1 MWHVC
6 WTRSESWVRTIM
18 REELLKR
25 GEGFKTIEFPLA
37 LWWMNQINV
46 HQSFIFQ
53 DPFGLSADGSGEA
66 AHYYYVEDIQYDIR
80 GKKLRIKAVD
90 LQYLIR
96 QYMLL
101 GDETVLTGAESNYNT
116 ASDASRMWAFCCDE
130 ISEKFQN
137 GDPGKILA
145 NEILGL

>member
-1 MWHVC
+1 MWHIC

-18 REELLKR
+18 REELMKR
-25 GEGFKTIEFPLA
+25 GEGFKTIEFPIP

-53 DPFGLSADGSGEA
+53 DPFGLSADGIGEA
-66 AHYYYVEDIQYDIR
+66 AHYYYIEDIQYDIR

-90 LQYLIR
+90 LQYLLR
-96 QYMLL
+96 QYLLL
-101 GDETVLTGAESNYNT
+101 GDETVLTGDEANYNT
-116 ASDASRMWAFCCDE
+116 ASDTSRMYAFCCNE
-130 ISEKFQN
+130 ITEKFQN
-137 GDPGKILA
+137 GDPGKIFA